1 MVIFFYFYFV
11 FTFLGIASQK
21 LGCFF
26 KISHNPFSSQREGN
40 DGRFSYFR
48 LQFASFS
55 QKNRILSAYLDSL
68 ESPLTVYLRL
78 AEVVGLFLYLSAIEM
93 ASAAGAA
100 TCEVLTAYRS
110 LLRAA
115 KKAFTGDK
123 QMVQGA
129 SAEIRKKF
137 EENRGVKSEDEIKKL
152 LGMAEE
158 GSQFLATMVVQA
170 ELNESGNYGT
180 IPQFFFVISTI
191 TFTCRMLLKL
201 IPLEVSL
208 FDTIY

>member
-1 MVIFFYFYFV
+1 
-11 FTFLGIASQK
+11 
-21 LGCFF
+21 
-26 KISHNPFSSQREGN
+26 
-40 DGRFSYFR
+40 
-48 LQFASFS
+48 
-55 QKNRILSAYLDSL
+55 
-68 ESPLTVYLRL
+68 
-78 AEVVGLFLYLSAIEM
+78 M

-170 ELNESGNYGT
+170 ELNESGNYELKPDKEHAGKTLEIPCNESLQGEGT
-180 IPQFFFVISTI
+180 
-191 TFTCRMLLKL
+191 K
-201 IPLEVSL
+201 
-208 FDTIY
+208 